1 MIKED
6 NLGSTIMNARKKLG
20 ISQRELARRISVSN
34 NTIARL
40 ESGERKT
47 TNSLILKK
55 ISYVLNINYI
65 EVLKQARFSDEDI
78 IWCNKKIKK

>member
-6 NLGSTIMNARKKLG
+6 NLGSTIMNARRKLG

-55 ISYVLNINYI
+55 ISYVLNINYM

-78 IWCNKKIKK
+78 SFLIK

>member
-1 MIKED
+1 M
-6 NLGSTIMNARKKLG
+6 TARKKLG

-47 TNSLILKK
+47 TNPLTLKK

-65 EVLKQARFSDEDI
+65 EVLKQAGFTDEDI
-78 IWCNKKIKK
+78 IWCNKK